1 MARPRKISQ
10 DELMGIIEK
19 YLIEN
24 PYITTL
30 KYSDLANYSIELG
43 YSKVTYQDFSRCDYI
58 KKFVDEYKKQ
68 KEMTDYSKESTNK
81 LEKLEFNV
89 DSVVDKNIKDKKQL
103 KVILKVFK
111 IGYDKA
117 FDKLIEY
124 RDKAIEYYNKIRE
137 QEKYIEELK
146 EKNRLLRRQIK
157 ENEERYI
164 KNREK
169 QKYKWIYLTIKDFI
183 ENCNTS
189 IESKEEIIDILKNFG
204 YTGEN
209 DIVNETEIIEREFKN
224 KDDEEVSLID
234 INDKVIPI
242 RDKRKK
248 LEIPDFMK

>member
-1 MARPRKISQ
+1 M
-10 DELMGIIEK
+10 
-19 YLIEN
+19 
-24 PYITTL
+24 
-30 KYSDLANYSIELG
+30 
-43 YSKVTYQDFSRCDYI
+43 
-58 KKFVDEYKKQ
+58 
-68 KEMTDYSKESTNK
+68 
-81 LEKLEFNV
+81 
-89 DSVVDKNIKDKKQL
+89 
-103 KVILKVFK
+103 
-111 IGYDKA
+111 
-117 FDKLIEY
+117 
-124 RDKAIEYYNKIRE
+124 
-137 QEKYIEELK
+137 
-146 EKNRLLRRQIK
+146 LRRQIK